1 MLHPMYV
8 QYTSMF
14 YCFMYLA
21 KTEMLPDGITARP
34 HSAQQPAVNDSGHVV
49 TSPRSC
55 DNEVDGDVQDMTVA
69 DLLIMHSTFDCKYF
83 TWNILDSSPTKQM
96 QSKFTITLSRTLLAT
111 KQLQTEL
118 SVDLPRI
125 SYHTFLLLL

>member
-21 KTEMLPDGITARP
+21 KTEMLRDGITARP
-34 HSAQQPAVNDSGHVV
+34 PAAHQPAINDSSHVV

-55 DNEVDGDVQDMTVA
+55 DYEVDSDVQDMTVA

-83 TWNILDSSPTKQM
+83 TWNIHDSSPTKQM
-96 QSKFTITLSRTLLAT
+96 LLNF
-111 KQLQTEL
+111 
-118 SVDLPRI
+118 R
-125 SYHTFLLLL
+125 LLY